1 MNLGPRGLGAG
12 HGGSFEG
19 HARGGRG
26 ARGNRALELAVVFAV
41 IGTALAAG
49 VPSCLRAIRLSRTAE
64 ASESLEQLTVAG
76 ALYLEQK
83 NAAKLVS
90 TPTTPAQ
97 VPAGKPVSDAEG
109 TWAHPTFKALGFE
122 PPQPHWYAYRVEIDP
137 DIATPLRA
145 VAHGDLDGDGVLST
159 FSRTLG
165 REGNQIVVRPGL
177 LVTQDLE

>member
-1 MNLGPRGLGAG
+1 MSPGARGLGPRG
-12 HGGSFEG
+12 STFEG
-19 HARGGRG
+19 QARGGRG
-26 ARGNRALELAVVFAV
+26 ARPSRAIELAVVFAV

-49 VPSCLRAIRLSRTAE
+49 VPACLRAIRLSRTAE
-64 ASESLEQLTVAG
+64 ASESLEKLTVAG

-83 NAAKLVS
+83 NATKLVS

-97 VPAGKPVSDAEG
+97 VPVGAPVTDAEG
-109 TWAHPTFKALGFE
+109 TWSHPTFKALAFE
-122 PPQPHWYAYRVEIDP
+122 APQPHWYAYRVEIDP
-137 DIATPLRA
+137 DLTTPLRV

-159 FSRTLG
+159 FSRSLG